1 MGMRSRAP
9 IWISFALFVVGVFS
23 GCARREVL
31 QLHYLNGFVPGTRAI
46 FAPVK
51 VAIPPIAGELAVG
64 NHDVGGVYNPTGE
77 RTKILSVSNA
87 GATIHAA
94 LISGL
99 ADSGLKPIALDTDLD
114 PKNLPPGIDLSLSC
128 ELEQLQVLKRFGNAH
143 SVHGQYF
150 TMISRVGLKFT
161 LRNRNGVKPLY
172 ENEQLGREE
181 EPPKP
186 VGGEIFFPLETEP
199 AESLSVAMSRAIG
212 TLLANPDF
220 RKVLPMRSSP

>member
-1 MGMRSRAP
+1 MRIRGRASS
-9 IWISFALFVVGVFS
+9 WTLALLVLCVSG

-46 FAPVK
+46 FAPAK
-51 VAIPPIAGELAVG
+51 IAIPPIAGDLASG
-64 NHDVGGVYNPTGE
+64 NHDVGGVYSATGE
-77 RTKILSVSNA
+77 RKEILSVSNA
-87 GATIHAA
+87 GAAIHQG
-94 LISGL
+94 LMSGL
-99 ADSGLKPIALDTDLD
+99 ADSGLKPIAIDTVVD
-114 PKNLPPGIDLSLSC
+114 PGSLPQGIDLILSC
-128 ELEQLQVLKRFGNAH
+128 ELEQLQVIKRFGTAK

-150 TMISRVGLKFT
+150 TMTSRLGLKFT
-161 LRNRNGVKPLY
+161 LRNRSGRKLY
-172 ENEQLGREE
+172 ENEELGREE

-220 RKVLPMRSSP
+220 RKVLRMRTSP

>member
-1 MGMRSRAP
+1 M
-9 IWISFALFVVGVFS
+9 GVFS

-46 FAPVK
+46 FPPVK
-51 VAIPPIAGELAVG
+51 VAVAPIGGNLASG
-64 NHDVGGVYNPTGE
+64 THDVGGVYSATGE
-77 RTKILSVSNA
+77 RQEILSISNA
-87 GATIHAA
+87 GAAVHDA
-94 LISGL
+94 LMSGL
-99 ADSGLKPIALDTDLD
+99 ADSGLKAIALDTDLD
-114 PKNLPPGIDLSLSC
+114 PKNLPPGIELSLSC
-128 ELEQLQVLKRFGNAH
+128 ELEQLQVIKRFGNAH

-150 TMISRVGLKFT
+150 TMTSRVGLKFS
-161 LRNRNGVKPLY
+161 LRGRRGVTLY

-220 RKVLPMRSSP
+220 RKVLPPRTSP